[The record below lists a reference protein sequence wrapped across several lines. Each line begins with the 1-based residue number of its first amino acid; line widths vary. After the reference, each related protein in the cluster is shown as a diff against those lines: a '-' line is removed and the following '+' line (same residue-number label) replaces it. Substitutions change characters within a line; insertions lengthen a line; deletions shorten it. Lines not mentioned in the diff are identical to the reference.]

1 MNEIEVRVAR
11 CFANVFPGLAPDDIS
26 SAGASSLAAWDSIAH
41 IRLLSAVAEEFG
53 LELEM
58 EDFDELVT
66 YPLIVDYVNGKA
78 GLDGKN

>member
-1 MNEIEVRVAR
+1 V
-11 CFANVFPGLAPDDIS
+11 
-26 SAGASSLAAWDSIAH
+26 H